1 MIDKM
6 PSN

>member
-6 PSN
+6 

>member
-6 PSN
+6 N

>member
-6 PSN
+6 P